1 MQVFDKVKDPAR
13 LIGHGVW
20 TVVGKTCSPVKIKI
34 ERVTVI
40 YSNGYQ
46 TVGEVKL
53 SGCGYIPI
61 VKMFATK
68 KEVYIASEE
77 LVISKIKFYSE
88 LKRQF
93 PGKEKYGVY
102 VEELQKRLAYIEKL
116 KGEAAR

>member
-20 TVVGKTCSPVKIKI
+20 TVVGKTCSPVKVKI

-40 YSNGYQ
+40 YGDSYQ
-46 TVGEVKL
+46 IVEEAKL
-53 SGCGYIPI
+53 SGRGYIPI

-68 KEVYIASEE
+68 KEAYIASEE

-102 VEELQKRLAYIEKL
+102 VEELQKRLACIEKL